1 MKKTINTS
9 LLVCM
14 MSFCSS
20 YVLGGG
26 GQLTL
31 KIANDSS
38 CEFTKIRDRVQN
50 ITWSAPGNMASGS
63 KHFLSADLSAETWF
77 SVKQAFSLYELDCGD
92 ESDEDL
98 DEAGLLLFYSN
109 PAEYGNALL
118 VCIGGDLLSS
128 VDIMIPS
135 PYEYASFDGFR
146 CAVLQ
151 DENAS
156 MVITNLEDDPLID
169 S

>member
-1 MKKTINTS
+1 MKKTINTA
-9 LLVCM
+9 LLVCT

-20 YVLGGG
+20 FVLGGSD
-26 GQLTL
+26 QLTL

-38 CEFTKIRDRVQN
+38 CEFTKIRDRAQN

-63 KHFLSADLSAETWF
+63 KHVLSADLSAETWF
-77 SVKQAFSLYELDCGD
+77 SVKEAFSLYELNCGD
-92 ESDEDL
+92 ESAEDL
-98 DEAGLLLFYSN
+98 DQAGLLLFYSN

-118 VCIGGDLLSS
+118 ACMGGDLLSS
-128 VDIMIPS
+128 VDLIFS
-135 PYEYASFDGFR
+135 PYDYASIDGFR

-151 DENAS
+151 EKNAS
-156 MVITNLEDDPLID
+156 MAIMNYDDDLLIE